1 MPTTWTRDS
10 ALHALAGAVSSGR
23 LDRVRVAGALEA
35 LGSVPPG
42 DDVVDAVLQLGTAML
57 GGAFDGRRHADVLEI
72 CVRLLARTEER
83 RALGFY
89 RAAAALEMPTSR
101 GDLAAALRGL
111 ALAAMHPLEP
121 RESRFVAVR
130 LLGGERSPSGEPA
143 RTALAVLG
151 AAGDD
156 TALMLAC
163 RTVLGDEIPLQ
174 VAALQEMS
182 SDVPAEAFWDVA
194 APLVGDRFADAVLAI
209 TDLIVEGR
217 RAELLPGLAAT
228 LPQVSD
234 PDLWRAVLLSLLG
247 SRLDGVEAVFA
258 AGVEHAPP
266 RALPGVE
273 EALML
278 ARLERQEALL
288 ARLSERARSMPPAR

>member
-1 MPTTWTRDS
+1 MPTSRTRSS
-10 ALHALAGAVSSGR
+10 ALHALDAAVESGR
-23 LDRVRVAGALEA
+23 LDRVRVVGALDA
-35 LGSVPPG
+35 LRGMEPG
-42 DDVVDAVLQLGTAML
+42 DDIAESVLRLGAAML
-57 GGAFDGRRHADVLEI
+57 EGAFGERRHVDVLES
-72 CVRLLARTEER
+72 CVRLLSRGQER

-89 RAAAALEMPTSR
+89 RDASALEMPTQR
-101 GDLAAALRGL
+101 GDLAANLRGL
-111 ALAAMHPLEP
+111 ALAAMHPMEP

-130 LLGGERSPSGEPA
+130 LLGGDRSPSGEPA

-156 TALMLAC
+156 TTLMLAC
-163 RTVLGDEIPLQ
+163 RAVLSDDIPLQ
-174 VAALQEMS
+174 MAALQEMS
-182 SDVPAEAFWDVA
+182 AEVPPTAFWDVA
-194 APLVGDRFADAVLAI
+194 APLLGDRFADAVLAI

-217 RAELLPGLAAT
+217 RGDLLPGFAAVM
-228 LPQVSD
+228 PQVSD

-258 AGVEHAPP
+258 AGVEQAPV

-278 ARLERQEALL
+278 ARLERQDALL
-288 ARLSERARSMPPAR
+288 ARLSERSRRGG